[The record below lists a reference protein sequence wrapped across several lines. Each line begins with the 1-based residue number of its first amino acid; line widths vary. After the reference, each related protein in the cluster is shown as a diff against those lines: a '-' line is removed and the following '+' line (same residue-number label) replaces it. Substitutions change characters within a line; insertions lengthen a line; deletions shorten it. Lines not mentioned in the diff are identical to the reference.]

1 MLSRIVALLLTAC
14 TVPVSLAQDKSPCA
28 LVVPSAVSTKAKL
41 PLQATCPCRVSAFD
55 ATVYNRWAVEVWKS
69 EKMEGFPQGLLA
81 VEDLS
86 DGTYLWK
93 AKYTAI
99 SNGDA
104 VELEQTGYITVLK

>member
-1 MLSRIVALLLTAC
+1 MLTRIVALLLTAC

-28 LVVPSAVSTKAKL
+28 LAVPGTVSAKAEL

-55 ATVYNRWAVEVWKS
+55 ATVYNRWALEVWKS

-81 VEDLS
+81 VEDLP
-86 DGTYLWK
+86 DGTYVWK
-93 AKYTAI
+93 VKYTAI

-104 VELEQTGYITVLK
+104 VELEQSGYLTVLK